1 MFPRFRHKGVLYP
14 SSIEGMARFFRP
26 CHGHCLPFCPTI
38 PGFLPKRLHS
48 VGGDPVAFFE
58 HPIERGIVIEA
69 PAEVETPEGEDGR
82 RLFEALKRSHPISQ
96 ETRTHRVLLD
106 SFFSAGGEIETPVS

>member
-1 MFPRFRHKGVLYP
+1 L
-14 SSIEGMARFFRP
+14 SWA
-26 CHGHCLPFCPTI
+26 PFA
-38 PGFLPKRLHS
+38 FLPDHPGLS
-48 VGGDPVAFFE
+48 PQTLALGGGDPVAFFE